1 MRTAII
7 ARRLVRRAEEAQDGV
22 ALAERPNAGK
32 CAVGFLQGSAPG
44 VLGDDP
50 GFWREQARAAEPA
63 ERALVFLGGLVRRVE
78 ENNFDPHAAPLEL
91 AQPRQ
96 HIEGKNLGAG
106 FDFEPLEVLP
116 DDLDG

>member
-50 GFWREQARAAEPA
+50 GFGREQARAAEPA

-78 ENNFDPHAAPLEL
+78 ENNIEPHAAPLEL
-91 AQPRQ
+91 AQPRPPL
-96 HIEGKNLGAG
+96 EGKNPPPR
-106 FDFEPLEVLP
+106 FYFY
-116 DDLDG
+116 